1 MRALTAY
8 LLVDQTGFGL
18 AGPQREEKPPMADR
32 HETEHRS
39 FRMDDGTGP
48 GDITSLPSGHDA
60 CVVGDEPVVVVD
72 WYGASK

>member
-1 MRALTAY
+1 
-8 LLVDQTGFGL
+8 
-18 AGPQREEKPPMADR
+18 MADR

-60 CVVGDEPVVVVD
+60 CVVGGRARRGRRLVRREEV
-72 WYGASK
+72 GKGS